1 MTLEDKYLSGYILL
15 TDQVSM
21 SDYLYF
27 LRHFESETEAEV
39 RKATY
44 MKKKLKKKK
53 TTYERKKTVT
63 EREGEATF

>member
-1 MTLEDKYLSGYILL
+1 MTLEEKYLSGYILL

-39 RKATY
+39 RKTTY
-44 MKKKLKKKK
+44 MTCREKKKK
-53 TTYERKKTVT
+53 VT